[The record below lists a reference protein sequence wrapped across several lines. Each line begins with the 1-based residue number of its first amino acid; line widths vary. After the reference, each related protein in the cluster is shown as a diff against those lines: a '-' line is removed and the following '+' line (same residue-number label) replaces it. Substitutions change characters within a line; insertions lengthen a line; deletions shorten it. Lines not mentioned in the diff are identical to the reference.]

1 MLPCTPINAVPPNVT
16 FTSPEVIIVNSST
29 VPLVQFTCQVFSIP
43 PSSVSWT
50 KESTNTAL
58 GQDGRTLIQ
67 QTTIGNVTTSILTI
81 TSPMD
86 PDESNY
92 TCSASNNVQ
101 NVLGTPEQVTG
112 TLYVQ
117 GNLTLTL
124 FSMAYASVHI
134 QLINTSSYEVQV
146 LTL

>member
-1 MLPCTPINAVPPNVT
+1 M
-16 FTSPEVIIVNSST
+16 
-29 VPLVQFTCQVFSIP
+29 
-43 PSSVSWT
+43 

-67 QTTIGNVTTSILTI
+67 QTTVGNVITSVLTI

-92 TCSASNNVQ
+92 TCSASNNIQ

-134 QLINTSSYEVQV
+134 
-146 LTL
+146 